1 MGAEEQRMKAFL
13 AAVAMAVIVAY
24 GAYYVLN
31 SAYEVASSDAYT
43 TTGVRM

>member
-1 MGAEEQRMKAFL
+1 MKAFL
-13 AAVAMAVIVAY
+13 AAVAVAVIVAY

-31 SAYEVASSDAYT
+31 STYEVASSDAYT